1 MLTWSM
7 LGTTAGIVVLIHAV
21 LFLFQKNSPK
31 TPPTAASLIAAEIF
45 VWSYGLATTRWS
57 LLHALLWTS
66 NGIIVAAVALGP
78 VWPPSRPPRAPP
90 RPSERRRAD
99 CGNWGPPG
107 DISRRLPLAS

>member
-21 LFLFQKNSPK
+21 LFMLRKIWPK

-66 NGIIVAAVALGP
+66 NGIIVAAVALGGLAAIQTAP
-78 VWPPSRPPRAPP
+78 STSPPQ
-90 RPSERRRAD
+90 
-99 CGNWGPPG
+99 
-107 DISRRLPLAS
+107 